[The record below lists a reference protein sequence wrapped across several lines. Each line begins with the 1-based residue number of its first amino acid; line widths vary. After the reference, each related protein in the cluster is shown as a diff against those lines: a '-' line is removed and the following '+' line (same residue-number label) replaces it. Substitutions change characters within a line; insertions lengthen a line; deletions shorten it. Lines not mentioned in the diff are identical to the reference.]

1 MLFLS
6 RSGILSKPTIYCAI
20 SDSHIN
26 YVSVIWAQWFSA
38 VNSVYPS
45 KKVLRTIS
53 FLFNWNSLHA
63 RLSSH
68 YKAWSYKNKKH
79 KKIKADKKFLYKEPT
94 KATKIKGQRKAFYNR
109 QRIPES
115 SCVRKK
121 TVDIA
126 ILVTSRNGDRKTMK
140 STRIM
145 GGLPQEKGSGTSWA
159 ISKEHLPK

>member
-1 MLFLS
+1 MGCRIAFSDITGVAFSYFQDQLTTYRLSELFS
-6 RSGILSKPTIYCAI
+6 TSQMVC
-20 SDSHIN
+20 HIMSWEQ
-26 YVSVIWAQWFSA
+26 YHSVG
-38 VNSVYPS
+38 Y
-45 KKVLRTIS
+45 LRQKIRRES
-53 FLFNWNSLHA
+53 FFFNWDSLYA
-63 RLSSH
+63 RLNSH

-126 ILVTSRNGDRKTMK
+126 ILVTSRNGDRKIMK
-140 STRIM
+140 SIRID
-145 GGLPQEKGSGTSWA
+145 LT
-159 ISKEHLPK
+159 